1 MMRHR
6 ASSRPD
12 NNIDDESSD
21 EEDAFTALSRK
32 RKGDAKSKE
41 SKKDRTESPNATVA
55 TTTGSKVDAVVAVP
69 IDDKPPPVVVMAQTS
84 STKRHHGEVSDARK
98 AKLDAILLELEA
110 ETSKISSD
118 STISHPRSRRNN
130 NSNNS
135 SSNCGGGNSSSNI
148 HSRNIHVTDPNQRTG
163 GSFVDPGDELITTNI
178 FVGNLAPNVTEEQM
192 TELFR
197 QFGEKFVLM

>member
-12 NNIDDESSD
+12 NNVDDESSD

-32 RKGDAKSKE
+32 WKGDTKSKE
-41 SKKDRTESPNATVA
+41 SKKDRTEPPNATVA
-55 TTTGSKVDAVVAVP
+55 TTSKVDAVVAVP
-69 IDDKPPPVVVMAQTS
+69 IDAKQAPVVVMAQTS

-118 STISHPRSRRNN
+118 STILHPRSRRNN
-130 NSNNS
+130 NNNS
-135 SSNCGGGNSSSNI
+135 VSSGGGGGNSSSI
-148 HSRNIHVTDPNQRTG
+148 HSRNIHDTDPNQRTG

-178 FVGNLAPNVTEEQM
+178 FVGNLAPNITEEQM